1 MSRENSARPPEQ
13 FKTLYELLET
23 NPISRGALSFSQ
35 LNSEVFCVCGW
46 SHDISPKNIP
56 VAHAATL
63 KHLSKFD
70 SNSSKKT
77 SNWSH
82 RKLGWFLIEGRIERD
97 EIVSGN
103 KSLSSFFNRGTAVGG
118 SRSDT
123 LDSGGGGSVQQTV
136 DIFDFSEQL
145 LNECINNYLPELIR
159 GEAGIV
165 IEEENCIEQL
175 FNLCINDYLPELIWG
190 EAEIVIEEEN
200 CIEQLFNQ
208 CINELIREQA
218 KKVIEEANCRPLTLD
233 ERRSVLSLADE
244 LLSTEIDDV
253 FNNVIGVVIKEVVE
267 EEKVEQV
274 AVVERNS
281 VLAAEE
287 NRHAFIE
294 SLNIPAGW
302 VEDFATA
309 SGRNLMNKVQ
319 EDLMRDYSQ
328 NLLRDP
334 TARVYSDTTYY
345 FYKVMSL
352 ALSQTDYEFMA
363 APLLAPSYRRLKDRK
378 CEVLSDVTISIRNFE
393 QATSLFEKMVCMHLW
408 HIINTLF
415 YGGCS
420 MTPTSLRRTATRRGC
435 FGCECWV
442 AGVGAVV

>member
-56 VAHAATL
+56 VAHAAKL

-70 SNSSKKT
+70 SNSSNKT

-159 GEAGIV
+159 
-165 IEEENCIEQL
+165 
-175 FNLCINDYLPELIWG
+175 
-190 EAEIVIEEEN
+190 
-200 CIEQLFNQ
+200 
-208 CINELIREQA
+208 EQA
-218 KKVIEEANCRPLTLD
+218 KKVIEEANCRPLTLE
-233 ERRSVLSLADE
+233 ERRMVLSLADE

-267 EEKVEQV
+267 EEKAEQV

-420 MTPTSLRRTATRRGC
+420 MKSLDYS
-435 FGCECWV
+435 F
-442 AGVGAVV
+442 